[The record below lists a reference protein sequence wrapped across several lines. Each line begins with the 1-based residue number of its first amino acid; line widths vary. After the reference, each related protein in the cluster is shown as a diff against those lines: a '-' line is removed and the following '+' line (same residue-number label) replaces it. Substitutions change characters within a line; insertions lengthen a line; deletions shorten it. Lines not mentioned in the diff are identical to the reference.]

1 MRQSIRF
8 TVLSMLL
15 CSMAALHSLD
25 VYNTD
30 SSLRS
35 YDLPRLKSYSQE
47 DFQTV
52 RQKDGKTLT
61 ENWQGI
67 NLHKWIKD
75 NEFGSFQSIRF
86 ESNDNYMVRIH
97 KAELDTMEGF
107 IALNKEN
114 AVLDSTEIRVIFP
127 AHRDMFWVRG
137 VTRIYL
143 EEFKP
148 VPHPAQIFIW
158 ESVSSKL
165 ELILEPTP
173 FVKISGYT
181 FDEIMRKVFRLDEGS
196 VVIVSRDGLK
206 SRLEYPR
213 HLKGSVL
220 EKTADNELNLKSPVI
235 PAGMWLKDIVYIQC
249 GPYAVLKH
257 DFIYRI
263 PALAKTL
270 DWQDISIIDSVI
282 KAEVRREDVA
292 LESLYLPGAIPLSA
306 EEWIELP

>member
-8 TVLSMLL
+8 TVLSILL

-35 YDLPRLKSYSQE
+35 YDLPRLKSYTQE

-61 ENWQGI
+61 EKWQGI
-67 NLHKWIKD
+67 NLHNWIKD
-75 NEFGSFQSIRF
+75 NEFGSFQSIRL

-97 KAELDTMEGF
+97 KAELDTMQGF
-107 IALNKEN
+107 IALKKEN

-143 EEFKP
+143 EDFKP
-148 VPHPAQIFIW
+148 VPPPAQIFIW
-158 ESVSSKL
+158 DSVSSKL
-165 ELILEPTP
+165 ELILEPAP

-220 EKTADNELNLKSPVI
+220 EKTADNDLNLKSPVI

-270 DWQDISIIDSVI
+270 DWQDISIIGSVI
-282 KAEVRREDVA
+282 KAGVRREDVA